1 MALRKLWV
9 IAYRDLGRNRRRTG
23 LTMLAVVFGM
33 AVLIMMSG
41 FIAGIFDSMISFSI
55 LLNSGHVQIRSE
67 NYEMEKPSLK
77 WQDLMENSDE
87 LLTSATGTDG
97 VTAVAPV
104 SVGQW
109 LCQYIGRT

>member
-1 MALRKLWV
+1 MAFKNMAIFKLWV

-23 LTMLAVVFGM
+23 LTLLAVVLGM

-41 FIAGIFDSMISFSI
+41 FIAGIFDNMISLSI
-55 LLNSGHVQIRSE
+55 LLQSGHVQIRSE

-87 LLTSATGTDG
+87 LLARAMATDG
-97 VTAVAPV
+97 VTTAAPI
-104 SVGQW
+104 
-109 LCQYIGRT
+109 L